1 MLALVSST
9 IAAGSIDTCGWRKSK
24 HVGIVLVPA
33 QGDGFRLWTSI
44 VWAQIEQGRFGMD
57 GDVPE
62 SLNYKDLGDFRGGL
76 AALAA

>member
-1 MLALVSST
+1 
-9 IAAGSIDTCGWRKSK
+9 
-24 HVGIVLVPA
+24 VL
-33 QGDGFRLWTSI
+33 
-44 VWAQIEQGRFGMD
+44 AQIEQGRFGMD